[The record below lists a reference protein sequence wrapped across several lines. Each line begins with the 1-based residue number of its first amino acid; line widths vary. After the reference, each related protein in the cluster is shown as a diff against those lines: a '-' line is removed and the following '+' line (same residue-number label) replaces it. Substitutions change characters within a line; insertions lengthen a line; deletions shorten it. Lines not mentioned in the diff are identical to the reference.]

1 MASVVEKLYPPVIGG
16 SLPACFKNDDGAVVI
31 TVPFSMNRAV
41 DSSLVD
47 SFRLKIKTVQSNT
60 YIKTLI
66 VDSTTEALNSRI
78 ATFTWTDFDESK
90 VKIGQYLKVQLAYVG
105 KDTANTVG
113 YFSTVGVIKYTSKP
127 NVYIEGLGQNVNQIE
142 AFRQTYLGVFETGE
156 DKSERPY
163 AYNFYLYDKTGNI
176 IETSG
181 WTLHN
186 TTINNIASESLSLN
200 KTTDTYTFQ
209 TTLIANTEYYLQYG
223 VRTINNLEVFSPIY
237 TCIEPKIGPSDFYTD
252 LIAKNNFE
260 EAYVELTLAINETWL
275 KNQYNGDYVITAQ
288 NQNTGKFTYA
298 IYQQTGTKP
307 DPVQDNPPLATIE
320 ESDLALEHPVSIE
333 ICRSER
339 TDDFSTW
346 ITLQKL
352 YFSDYTTA
360 LHWSFKDLAI
370 EQGITYKYCYRQ
382 YNEAGIQS
390 DRAISNEVYA
400 DFEDMFLWD
409 GKKQLKIRF
418 NPKISSFK
426 IDRLEQKMDTIG
438 SRYPFFFRNGVV
450 EYREFPIAGLISYL
464 ADNNEM
470 FLNYYEDLNIIRGP
484 MVERTNNPV
493 DQTVDDTGLGSKSW
507 ELSETL
513 NSVGYNMYAERIFK
527 MRLLEWL
534 GNGEIKMFKS
544 AAEGNFLV
552 RIMNV
557 SLTPEDKLGRM
568 IHNFSCT
575 AYEVEELTYQ
585 NLLDLKFIIP
595 TDETIT
601 KPGYQSVMFKDKVKD
616 LHTGSA
622 SVKINNYTI
631 VGYLYL
637 QPSPN
642 LMGGPGFYVRIG
654 QNRSEDKAY
663 IQPGFVIK
671 SDDSVLPDIWFNY
684 DDNIDLIA
692 ERGLS
697 NESNPALSLVGDAEL
712 FYFYNQTSTVIG
724 DFGNIEAVY
733 IRNDVKTITD
743 PNEHLDQNYSLPP
756 EVESS
761 TQTVEEILKY
771 FVLNFHRKPVKE
783 IGLDNGV
790 YYDIDTEEPIPNS
803 ALEPTTLYKVDDN
816 YHYVIVDP
824 NTKAK
829 SLSQPITGDP
839 DDNATITLTDSDNT
853 EHTFTE
859 PPIINLNGNIYKSIQ
874 IGASIYLDCAYQ
886 AKVTTY
892 KAG

>member
-66 VDSTTEALNSRI
+66 VDSTYEALTNRI
-78 ATFTWTDFDESK
+78 ATFTWRDFDESK

-127 NVYIEGLGQNVNQIE
+127 NVYIEGLGQNANQIE

-163 AYNFYLYDKTGNI
+163 AYNFYLYDSENQL

-186 TTINNIASESLSLN
+186 TSINNIASESLSLDRA
-200 KTTDTYTFQ
+200 TDSYTFQ
-209 TTLIANTEYYLQYG
+209 TIIKSNEEYYLQDG

-237 TCIEPKIGPSDFYTD
+237 TCIEPYIGPSEFYTD
-252 LIAKNNFE
+252 LIAENNFE
-260 EAYVELTLAINETWL
+260 EEYIELSL
-275 KNQYNGDYVITAQ
+275 KMKDNDELLELFPGDYVITD
-288 NQNTGKFTYA
+288 NENNEKL
-298 IYQQTGTKP
+298 IYQQNGEEPNINNDTLIK
-307 DPVQDNPPLATIE
+307 TISYE
-320 ESDLALEHPVSIE
+320 APESPTSIE

-339 TDDFSTW
+339 TDGFQSW
-346 ITLQKL
+346 RVLQKV
-352 YFSDYTTA
+352 YFADYASA
-360 LHWSFKDLAI
+360 LAWSFKDLTI
-370 EQGITYKYCYRQ
+370 EQGITYQYCYRQ
-382 YNEAGIQS
+382 YNENGVQS
-390 DRAISNEVYA
+390 ARTLSNKVYA

-418 NPKISSFK
+418 NPKVSSFK

-450 EYREFPIAGLISYL
+450 QYREFPIAGLISYL

-484 MVERTNNPV
+484 MVERTDNPV
-493 DQTVDDTGLGSKSW
+493 DQTVDDTGLGKSW

-513 NSVGYNMYAERIFK
+513 NSVGYNMHAERIFK

-575 AYEVEELTYQ
+575 AYEVEELTYE
-585 NLLDLKFIIP
+585 NLLDLKFIVPVDTEKRELRYDGETHLWEDKIS
-595 TDETIT
+595 TIT
-601 KPGYQSVMFKDKVKD
+601 NIANSVLLNDYAITD
-616 LHTGSA
+616 
-622 SVKINNYTI
+622 
-631 VGYLYL
+631 YLYL

-642 LMGGPGFYVRIG
+642 VEGGPGFFVRIG
-654 QNRSEDKAY
+654 EDIADKKAY
-663 IQPGFVIK
+663 VQQGFILK
-671 SDDSVLPDIWFNY
+671 ADNSELPSIWFNIQ
-684 DDNIDLIA
+684 DNADLL
-692 ERGLS
+692 EELGLEVS
-697 NESNPALSLVGDAEL
+697 VESAQTLVGDATLYYWYYRTSVITGEL
-712 FYFYNQTSTVIG
+712 Y
-724 DFGNIEAVY
+724 NIENVY
-733 IRNDVKTITD
+733 VRNDIKTISGPAIETF
-743 PNEHLDQNYSLPP
+743 H
-756 EVESS
+756 SS
-761 TQTVEEILKY
+761 NIVDSQTVEEEALKF

-803 ALEPTTLYKVDDN
+803 ALEVTTLYKIDDS
-816 YHYVIVDP
+816 YHYVVVNP
-824 NTKAK
+824 TTGVK
-829 SLSQPITGDP
+829 SLSAAITGGP
-839 DDNATITLTDSDNT
+839 DDNTTIVLTDSNNT
-853 EHTFTE
+853 THTFTE
-859 PPIINLNGNIYKSIQ
+859 PPIINLNEDVYRSIQ

-886 AKVTTY
+886 VKVTTY